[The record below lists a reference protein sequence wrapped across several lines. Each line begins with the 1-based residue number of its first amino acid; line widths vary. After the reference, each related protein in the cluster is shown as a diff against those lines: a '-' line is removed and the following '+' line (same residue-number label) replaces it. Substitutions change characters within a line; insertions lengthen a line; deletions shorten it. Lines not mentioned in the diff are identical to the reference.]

1 MPEERMNKQKITDEM
16 EQLQLE
22 EMREKISVMRSTKAQ
37 KQSRIANLQKSLKDT
52 ADRKRLIQ
60 SRCAHRKGGKGV
72 QMLFQGN
79 DANFAVVKYT
89 LSHGPTI
96 VVCQRCI
103 RVWEPPDR
111 KLNRRGASAEERAE
125 YKRQWEEYQ
134 WAMNLPTDNEPGG
147 TKLFE
152 ISNSEDAA

>member
-1 MPEERMNKQKITDEM
+1 MEDEKMDRKKIETEM
-16 EQLQLE
+16 QELQLE
-22 EMREKISVMRSTKAQ
+22 KMREDVRTIRSAKSQRITRMEALQRSLRTNNERQ
-37 KQSRIANLQKSLKDT
+37 KYT
-52 ADRKRLIQ
+52 Q

-72 QMLFQGN
+72 QMLYSGN
-79 DANFAVVKYT
+79 DANFAVVKFT

-111 KLNRRGASAEERAE
+111 KLIRRGAPSEDRAL
-125 YKRQWEEYQ
+125 YKRQMEEYQ
-134 WAMNLPTDNEPGG
+134 WALNLPTDNEPGG

-152 ISNSEDAA
+152 IYNDETAA

>member
-1 MPEERMNKQKITDEM
+1 MPEKMDREKIENEM
-16 EQLQLE
+16 QDLQLE
-22 EMREKISVMRSTKAQ
+22 KMREDVTALRNNKRQRTIRMEG
-37 KQSRIANLQKSLKDT
+37 LQKSLRDNNARQK
-52 ADRKRLIQ
+52 LIQ
-60 SRCAHRKGGKGV
+60 SRCAHRKGGKGI

-79 DANFAVVKYT
+79 DANFAVVKFT
-89 LSHGPTI
+89 LCHGPTI

-111 KLNRRGASAEERAE
+111 KLIKRGAPPEDRAL
-125 YKRQWEEYQ
+125 YKRQAEEYQ

-152 ISNSEDAA
+152 IYNEDAA

>member
-1 MPEERMNKQKITDEM
+1 MPEEKLDRAKIQAEM
-16 EQLQLE
+16 EALQLE
-22 EMREKISVMRSTKAQ
+22 KMREDVRTIRSTREARKARTLALQNSLRDTTLRQ
-37 KQSRIANLQKSLKDT
+37 K
-52 ADRKRLIQ
+52 LIQ

-72 QMLFQGN
+72 GMLFSGN
-79 DANFAVVKYT
+79 DANYAVVKFT

-103 RVWEPPDR
+103 RLWEPPDR
-111 KLNRRGASAEERAE
+111 KLVRRGASPEERAE
-125 YKRQWEEYQ
+125 YKRQMDEYQ

-152 ISNSEDAA
+152 IYRDDAA